1 MDLLHFGGDKN
12 WLGSLMGG
20 QPDDLEFGLMK
31 KWKLQLQEGDIWA
44 TMAFNVG
51 LMKKNTTF
59 MIFDN
64 NICAMDFMV
73 CMCMHK

>member
-59 MIFDN
+59 MIFDH